1 MNEIEIGRRY
11 ILWDGD
17 CGFCRRSVEV
27 LARMDAQDNDAR
39 SIFIIAPYQNF
50 SASELRKVGL
60 SSRQCAREVQ
70 IVSAS
75 GRTFGGAFA
84 INYFLW
90 QQPRWKV
97 VVALGFLCPI
107 LFLIEALI
115 YKLVAKN
122 RMLFSQILF
131 PKNR

>member
-1 MNEIEIGRRY
+1 MNQIEMGREY

-17 CGFCRRSVEV
+17 CGFCRRSVAV
-27 LARMDAQDNDAR
+27 LARMDER
-39 SIFIIAPYQNF
+39 STFIVAPYQSF
-50 SASELRKVGL
+50 PESELAKVGL
-60 SSRQCAREVQ
+60 SFHSCAREVQ
-70 IVSAS
+70 IVSRS

-90 QQPRWKV
+90 QQPRWKGFV
-97 VVALGFLCPI
+97 LWGFLCPV
-107 LFLIEALI
+107 LFLMEVLL
-115 YKLVAKN
+115 YKAVAKN